1 MQRKWKVE
9 SEIENWIQKYD
20 EEMMDKQEEY
30 EEIDKVYQEE
40 KKQLAELESRFIKLE
55 VSERFTMFVVD
66 EHNSTM
72 L

>member
-40 KKQLAELESRFIKLE
+40 KKQLAELESRFKKLE
-55 VSERFTMFVVD
+55 VSERYTMYVVD

>member
-1 MQRKWKVE
+1 
-9 SEIENWIQKYD
+9 
-20 EEMMDKQEEY
+20 MMDKQEEY

-40 KKQLAELESRFIKLE
+40 KKQLAELESRFKKLE

>member
-40 KKQLAELESRFIKLE
+40 KKQLAELESRFKKLE